1 MTVAQ
6 SNKKDLLTWFD
17 SCKSI
22 SAKDAADRIGI
33 PLKQHGNRH
42 VAKCFLHDDKTASMT
57 FYDDGRFYCFSCKAS
72 GDAVE
77 LYKLYYNLDP
87 SSAAKQL
94 LADFGLSEPAPG
106 APIART
112 KQPTAKD
119 LQDSVEMVRE
129 RKVDELLIIKRKAE
143 DQLILIE
150 KKPVLNDAEQDKLY
164 KLVAT
169 ISAAKELIA
178 RLDMLQPT
186 DLIEW
191 VSEGASID
199 DL

>member
-1 MTVAQ
+1 MTRVRDQA
-6 SNKKDLLTWFD
+6 TWFD
-17 SCKSI
+17 VGKGI

-33 PLKQHGNRH
+33 PLKQHGIRH
-42 VAKCFLHDDKTASMT
+42 VAKCFLHDEKTASLT

-77 LYKLYYNLDP
+77 LYKLYYKLD
-87 SSAAKQL
+87 SSAAAKQL

-129 RKVDELLIIKRKAE
+129 RKVNELLTIKRKAE

-150 KKPVLNDAEQDKLY
+150 KKPVLNDAEKDKLY

-169 ISAAKELIA
+169 VSAAKELIA
-178 RLDMLQPT
+178 RLDMLEPA
-186 DLIEW
+186 DLVKW

>member
-1 MTVAQ
+1 MTLVRDQA
-6 SNKKDLLTWFD
+6 TWFD
-17 SCKSI
+17 VGKGI

-33 PLKQHGNRH
+33 PLKQHGIRH
-42 VAKCFLHDDKTASMT
+42 VAKCFLHDEKTASLT

-77 LYKLYYNLDP
+77 LYKLYYKLD
-87 SSAAKQL
+87 SSAAAKQL

-129 RKVDELLIIKRKAE
+129 RKVNELLTIKRKAE

-150 KKPVLNDAEQDKLY
+150 KKPVLNDAEKDKLY

-169 ISAAKELIA
+169 VSAAKELIA
-178 RLDMLQPT
+178 RLDMLEPA
-186 DLIEW
+186 DLVKW

-199 DL
+199 GI